1 MYTTLI
7 AGIIGVFSNDSFKDH
22 YTGMLPYIRAS
33 IVLFVVA
40 GMAGGLIASSIPHY
54 ATFAE
59 FKKARLGPWST
70 KLIPAMVCT
79 HIEHSA
85 LWLGCAVAVTG
96 LFRSL

>member
-1 MYTTLI
+1 MDDQLKIIFDYTKFHIGMYTTLI

-59 FKKARLGPWST
+59 FKKARLGP
-70 KLIPAMVCT
+70 
-79 HIEHSA
+79 
-85 LWLGCAVAVTG
+85 
-96 LFRSL
+96 